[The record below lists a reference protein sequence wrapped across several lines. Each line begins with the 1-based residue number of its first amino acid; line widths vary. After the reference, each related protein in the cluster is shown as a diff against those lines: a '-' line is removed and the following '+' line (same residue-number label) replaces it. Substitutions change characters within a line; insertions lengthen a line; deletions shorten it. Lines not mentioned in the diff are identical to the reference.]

1 MGHKH
6 HKHSGKH
13 HHRASKDNAGYYK
26 RRALSSIEFRKKA
39 SKVLFTLLTIV
50 AILVVIACIYVYSF

>member
-1 MGHKH
+1 MENTNHRH
-6 HKHSGKH
+6 HKKH

-26 RRALSSIEFRKKA
+26 RHALSSIEFRKKA